1 MKINKEGLEIIKK
14 WEGCR
19 LNAYRCP
26 SGVLTIGYGHT
37 GNDVKSGMKITK
49 HKAEQLLL
57 KDIKKFEN
65 VVNKYNEIYDFNE
78 NEFSSLV
85 SFAFNIGNI
94 DQLTNNGKR
103 SKEAISS
110 KLTLYCR
117 ANGKYLSG
125 LYNRRLDEQRLFNTP
140 VVSGNI
146 GRVIAPSGL
155 NIRETP
161 STNSKILKAIPF
173 GNKLEIVERLES
185 GWLHINYGDVNGYV
199 YGKWVI

>member
-37 GNDVKSGMKITK
+37 GNDVTSGMKITT
-49 HKAEQLLL
+49 HKAEQLLM

-78 NEFSSLV
+78 NEFSALV
-85 SFAFNIGNI
+85 SFAF
-94 DQLTNNGKR
+94 
-103 SKEAISS
+103 
-110 KLTLYCR
+110 
-117 ANGKYLSG
+117 
-125 LYNRRLDEQRLFNTP
+125 
-140 VVSGNI
+140 NI

-185 GWLHINYGDVNGYV
+185 GWLHIQYGTVNGYV
-199 YGKWVI
+199 YGKWVV